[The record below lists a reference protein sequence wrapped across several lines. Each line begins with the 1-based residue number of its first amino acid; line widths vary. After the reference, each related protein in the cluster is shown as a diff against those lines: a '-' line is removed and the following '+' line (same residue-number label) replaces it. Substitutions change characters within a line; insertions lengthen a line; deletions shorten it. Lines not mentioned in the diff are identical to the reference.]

1 MIKKVITTLDLSK
14 VFGPDCILVVIL
26 NNCDPEIFIVVLV
39 FNNVREKSFATN
51 CHPVS
56 LLSVVIL
63 LALLWQMFM

>member
-39 FNNVREKSFATN
+39 FNNVREKSFATKTQEQ
-51 CHPVS
+51 
-56 LLSVVIL
+56 SVPYV
-63 LALLWQMFM
+63 